1 VDTAT
6 ATLKVQAPPV
16 IEKQV
21 PNAVYPAGD
30 MVRIKIFFSGSPPF
44 SHRFTLNGIELNP
57 DASNIRWV
65 DFDDH
70 VLLTIPEL
78 HAHEAGRYEYQVLL
92 FF

>member
-1 VDTAT
+1 
-6 ATLKVQAPPV
+6 
-16 IEKQV
+16 
-21 PNAVYPAGD
+21 

-44 SHRFTLNGIELNP
+44 THRFTLNGIELNP

-78 HAHEAGRYEYQVLL
+78 RAHEAGRYEYQVNLNIIFIELL
-92 FF
+92 SN